1 MIDAGERRLPTGPR
15 GQGWIRQSRAVL
27 PVVARVA
34 GGEGVTGG
42 ELRGGGGFGRFW
54 GLELRW
60 FSIVFERWGGSA
72 RFRGVERWLQA
83 DGGGSG
89 CNERDRNVAAAELTG
104 EGEDGLPW
112 SIAGYGSARW
122 MA

>member
-27 PVVARVA
+27 PVVARLA
-34 GGEGVTGG
+34 GVEGVTGG

-60 FSIVFERWGGSA
+60 FPIMPERWGGSA
-72 RFRGVERWLQA
+72 RFRRVERWLQM
-83 DGGGSG
+83 DGGGSL
-89 CNERDRNVAAAELTG
+89 ERRAGPERGGGRADRRGGRRPSLVDCRLWE
-104 EGEDGLPW
+104 
-112 SIAGYGSARW
+112 R
-122 MA
+122 